1 MRVFGSEDWSIIV
14 GGSGGF
20 GLAAARKLARHGMN
34 LCLVHRD
41 RRAAMRD
48 IGAAL
53 DALRESGVRLLSFN
67 LDALLPE
74 KRSHVLDTLAD
85 AMGRT
90 GRVRMLLHAIAWGSL
105 KPLVPV
111 RTNEDSPRGREVLA
125 EAWKVS
131 HESLSDTID
140 ALFDRGVD
148 ALHCLARPPVYDDGH
163 LLDQEDFMHT
173 IHAMGTNLVEWVQE
187 IHGRRLFADDA
198 RVLSLTSEGN
208 SVAWRGYAA
217 VSAAKAVLES
227 ATRAIALE
235 YAPFGIRANV
245 IQAGITDTAALR
257 AIPGHRHM
265 MARARLRNP
274 MGRLTT
280 PEAVADVIYLLC
292 TEEAAWVNGALL
304 RVDGGEGIA

>member
-1 MRVFGSEDWSIIV
+1 MFGSSDWAVIV

-20 GLAAARKLARHGMN
+20 GLAAAGKLARHGMN
-34 LCLVHRD
+34 LCVVHRD

-48 IGAAL
+48 IDKAF
-53 DALRESGVRLLSFN
+53 DALRETGVRLLPFN

-74 KRSHVLDTLAD
+74 KRSEVLDALAD
-85 AMGRT
+85 TMGQS
-90 GRVRMLLHAIAWGSL
+90 GKVRVLLHAIAWGSL
-105 KPLVPV
+105 KLLAP
-111 RTNEDSPRGREVLA
+111 PRANGGPSSGRERLA
-125 EAWKVS
+125 EALKVS
-131 HESLSDTID
+131 QESLSETID
-140 ALFDRGVD
+140 GLFDSGVD
-148 ALHCLARPPVYDDGH
+148 ALHCLARPPVYGEGP

-245 IQAGITDTAALR
+245 IQAGVTDTAALR
-257 AIPGHRHM
+257 AIPGHRQM
-265 MARARLRNP
+265 MARAKLRNP